1 MSEPA
6 LRGDEDAIAEEVAGM
21 FADRIGE
28 ALRRGEGEVTP
39 VATDS
44 RHEGAFATICLADGR
59 WVTAVVTVEDPVDL

>member
-21 FADRIGE
+21 IADRIGE
-28 ALRRGEGEVTP
+28 ALGHGEGEVTP
-39 VATDS
+39 MATDS
-44 RHEGAFATICLADGR
+44 RHEGASATIWLADGR